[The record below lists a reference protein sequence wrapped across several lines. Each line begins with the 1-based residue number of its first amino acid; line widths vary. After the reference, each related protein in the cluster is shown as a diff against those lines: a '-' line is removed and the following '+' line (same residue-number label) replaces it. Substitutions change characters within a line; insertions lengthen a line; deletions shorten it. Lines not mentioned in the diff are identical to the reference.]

1 MSSVSPQVSQRLEE
15 TSAALQDA
23 VAQVEQL
30 TVTNSRLGA
39 GRGTHGGVGMGA
51 RGEAGAA
58 PRAHSS
64 APADLGTL
72 MKQLA
77 SAQQERDAL
86 QQETTDQKEEISR
99 WVPHP
104 FILPLPSQI
113 PKTPPGGPL
122 TPIPSPSG

>member
-1 MSSVSPQVSQRLEE
+1 
-15 TSAALQDA
+15 
-23 VAQVEQL
+23 
-30 TVTNSRLGA
+30 
-39 GRGTHGGVGMGA
+39 
-51 RGEAGAA
+51 
-58 PRAHSS
+58 
-64 APADLGTL
+64 

-113 PKTPPGGPL
+113 PKTPPWGPL